1 VKEAHLTSNE
11 RFDQDV
17 KRDVQARVRE
27 GVKAVLEEV
36 LEEEMTEHLSAGYRE
51 LTPTRRGERNGH
63 YARNL
68 LTPAGKIERLEVPR
82 DREGEFATEVF
93 ERYKRMTGDVEEAV
107 LEMYLSGISVRKIAG
122 VTDAL
127 SRVKVGKDA
136 VSRIASRL
144 QEEQKEW
151 RERSLAEKEYPYL
164 YLDATYLKVRW
175 GSSVTSMALLACV
188 GVDEEGF
195 REVLA
200 VEVAGSEKGAAY
212 ASLLR
217 GLLDRGLSGV
227 RLVVSDDHEGIKAAV
242 AGELPGVK
250 WQRCVV
256 HFERNVL
263 SRVPASS
270 TAEVAQDLKAV
281 FKVGREK
288 TARALAEEFVELYG
302 KRFPKAVTVFEAGI
316 DDALSYL
323 VYPGT
328 HHARLR
334 TTNMLERLFEEVKRR
349 TKVVGV
355 FPNETSAS
363 VLTTEIALRRSE
375 QWALKRYLAMDALK
389 AVEKPNPQLS
399 RH

>member
-1 VKEAHLTSNE
+1 MTPNE
-11 RFDQDV
+11 RFEQDV

-36 LEEEMTEHLSAGYRE
+36 LQKEMTEHLEAGYRE
-51 LTPTRRGERNGH
+51 LTPTRRGERNGR
-63 YARNL
+63 YTRNL

-122 VTDAL
+122 VTEAL
-127 SRVKVGKDA
+127 SRVKVGKDT
-136 VSRIASRL
+136 VSRIARRL
-144 QEEQKEW
+144 DEQQQAW
-151 RERSLAEKEYPYL
+151 RERSLKEKAYPYL

-175 GSSVTSMALLACV
+175 GASVTSMALLACV
-188 GVDEEGF
+188 GVNEEGF

-200 VEVAGSEKGAAY
+200 VEVAGTEKAAAY

-217 GLLDRGLSGV
+217 GLLDRGLKGV

-242 AGELPGVK
+242 AGELPGAR

-263 SRVPASS
+263 AHVPASS
-270 TAEVAQDLKAV
+270 MAEVAEDLKAI
-281 FKVGREK
+281 FKVRRQK
-288 TARALAEEFVELYG
+288 TALALSEEFVELYR
-302 KRFPKAVTVFEAGI
+302 KRFPKAVSVFEAGI
-316 DDALSYL
+316 GDALTYL
-323 VYPGT
+323 SFPGS
-328 HHARLR
+328 HHARIC
-334 TTNMLERLFEEVKRR
+334 TTNMLERLFKEVKRR
-349 TKVVGV
+349 TRVVGV
-355 FPNETSAS
+355 FPNETSAAT
-363 VLTTEIALRRSE
+363 LATEIALRSSE
-375 QWALKRYLAMDALK
+375 EWALKRYLTMDALE
-389 AVEKPNPQLS
+389 AAEKPNPQLS

>member
-1 VKEAHLTSNE
+1 MTPKHDFEH
-11 RFDQDV
+11 DV
-17 KRDVQARVRE
+17 ELNVEARVRQ

-36 LEEEMTEHLSAGYRE
+36 LEEEMTQHLQAGYRE

-63 YARNL
+63 YTRNL
-68 LTPAGKIERLEVPR
+68 VTPAGKIERLEVPR
-82 DREGEFATEVF
+82 DREGEFVTEVF
-93 ERYKRMTGDVEEAV
+93 KRYKRMTGDVEEAV
-107 LEMYLSGISVRKIAG
+107 LKMYLSGISVRKIAG
-122 VTDAL
+122 LTEAL

-136 VSRIASRL
+136 VSRIARRL
-144 QEEQKEW
+144 EEEQKEW
-151 RERSLAEKEYPYL
+151 RERSLEEKAYPHL

-175 GSSVTSMALLACV
+175 GASVTSMALLACV

-217 GLLDRGLSGV
+217 GLIDRGLWGV
-227 RLVVSDDHEGIKAAV
+227 RLVISDDHEGIKTAV

-263 SRVPASS
+263 SYVPASS
-270 TAEVAQDLKAV
+270 MAEVAQDIKAV
-281 FKVGREK
+281 FKVRREK
-288 TARALAEEFVELYG
+288 TARALAEEFVDLYG
-302 KRFPKAVTVFEAGI
+302 KRFPKAVGVFEAGI
-316 DDALSYL
+316 GDALSYL
-323 VYPGT
+323 SYPGS

-334 TTNMLERLFEEVKRR
+334 TTNMLERLFGEVKRR
-349 TKVVGV
+349 TRVVGV
-355 FPNETSAS
+355 FPTETSAS
-363 VLTTEIALRRSE
+363 TLATEIALRGSE
-375 QWALKRYLAMDALK
+375 EWALKRYLTMDVLEAM
-389 AVEKPNPQLS
+389 EKPNPQLS

>member
-1 VKEAHLTSNE
+1 MTPNE
-11 RFDQDV
+11 QFDHQV

-27 GVKAVLEEV
+27 GVKAILEEV
-36 LEEEMTEHLSAGYRE
+36 LEEEMSEHLEAGYRE

-63 YARNL
+63 YQRNL
-68 LTPAGKIERLEVPR
+68 LTPAGKIERLAVPR
-82 DREGEFATEVF
+82 DREGEFVTELF

-127 SRVKVGKDA
+127 SRVRSGKDA

-144 QEEQKEW
+144 EEEQRDW
-151 RERSLAEKEYPYL
+151 RERPLEEKEYPYL
-164 YLDATYLKVRW
+164 YLDATYLRVRW
-175 GSSVTSMALLACV
+175 GASVTNLALLACV

-200 VEVAGSEKGAAY
+200 VEVASSEKGAAY

-217 GLLDRGLSGV
+217 SLIDRGLKGV
-227 RLVVSDDHEGIKAAV
+227 ALAVSEDHEGIKAAV
-242 AGELPGVK
+242 AAELPGVK

-263 SRVPASS
+263 SHVPSSS
-270 TAEVAQDLKAV
+270 TAEVAEDLKAI
-281 FKVGREK
+281 FKVRRQK
-288 TARALAEEFVELYG
+288 TALALAEEFVELYG
-302 KRFPKAVTVFEAGI
+302 KHFPKAISVFEAGI
-316 DDALSYL
+316 GDALSYL
-323 VYPGT
+323 SFPGS
-328 HHARLR
+328 HHARIR
-334 TTNMLERLFEEVKRR
+334 STNMLEHLFKEIKRR
-349 TKVVGV
+349 TRVVGV

-363 VLTTEIALRRSE
+363 TLATEIALRSSE
-375 QWALKRYLAMDALK
+375 EWALKRYLTMDALE
-389 AVEKPNPQLS
+389 AVEKPNPQHS

>member
-1 VKEAHLTSNE
+1 LTPKHE
-11 RFDQDV
+11 FEHDV
-17 KRDVQARVRE
+17 KLDVEARVRQ

-36 LEEEMTEHLSAGYRE
+36 LEEEMSEHLKAGYRE
-51 LTPTRRGERNGH
+51 LTPTRKGERNG
-63 YARNL
+63 YYQRNL
-68 LTPAGKIERLEVPR
+68 VTPAGKIERLEVPR
-82 DREGEFATEVF
+82 DREGEFVTEVF
-93 ERYKRMTGDVEEAV
+93 ERYKRMSGDVEEAI

-127 SRVKVGKDA
+127 SKVRVGKDA

-144 QEEQKEW
+144 EEQQREW
-151 RERSLAEKEYPYL
+151 RERSLEEKEYPYL

-175 GSSVTSMALLACV
+175 GASVTSMALLACI

-212 ASLLR
+212 ASMLR
-217 GLLDRGLSGV
+217 GLVDRGLSGV

-242 AGELPGVK
+242 AGELPGAG

-263 SRVPASS
+263 SHVPASEMS
-270 TAEVAQDLKAV
+270 EVAGDLKAV
-281 FKVGREK
+281 FKVRREK

-302 KRFPKAVTVFEAGI
+302 KRFPKAVSVFEAGI
-316 DDALSYL
+316 GEALTYL
-323 VYPGT
+323 SFPGS
-328 HHARLR
+328 HHAKLR
-334 TTNMLERLFEEVKRR
+334 TTNMLERLFKEIKRR
-349 TKVVGV
+349 TRVVGV

-363 VLTTEIALRRSE
+363 TLATEIALRSTE
-375 QWALKRYLAMDALK
+375 EWALRRYLTTDALE

>member
-1 VKEAHLTSNE
+1 MTPNE
-11 RFDQDV
+11 RFDQDL
-17 KRDVQARVRE
+17 KRDVEARVRE

-36 LEEEMTEHLSAGYRE
+36 LQEEMTEHLQAGYHE

-63 YARNL
+63 YTRNL
-68 LTPAGKIERLEVPR
+68 VTPAGKIERLEVPR
-82 DREGEFATEVF
+82 DREGEFVTEVF
-93 ERYKRMTGDVEEAV
+93 ERYKRMTGDVEAAI
-107 LEMYLSGISVRKIAG
+107 LEMYLSGISVRKVAG
-122 VTDAL
+122 ITDAL
-127 SRVKVGKDA
+127 SKVKIGKDA

-144 QEEQKEW
+144 EEEQREW
-151 RERSLAEKEYPYL
+151 RERSLEEKEYPYL

-175 GSSVTSMALLACV
+175 GVRVTSMALLACV

-217 GLLDRGLSGV
+217 GLIDRGLSGV

-242 AGELPGVK
+242 FGELPGAE

-263 SRVPASS
+263 SHVPASS
-270 TAEVAQDLKAV
+270 MAEVAEDLKAI
-281 FKVGREK
+281 FKVRREK
-288 TARALAEEFVELYG
+288 TARALAEEFAELYA
-302 KRFPKAVTVFEAGI
+302 KRFPKALSVFEAGI
-316 DDALSYL
+316 EDALAYL
-323 VYPGT
+323 RYPGS
-328 HHARLR
+328 HHSRIR
-334 TTNMLERLFEEVKRR
+334 TTNMLERLFKEVKRR
-349 TKVVGV
+349 TKVVGI

-363 VLTTEIALRRSE
+363 TLAMAIALRSSE
-375 QWALKRYLAMDALK
+375 EWALKRYLTMDALEGIK
-389 AVEKPNPQLS
+389 KPNPQLS